1 MANAGAHT
9 NKDQFYITFQSA
21 SHLDKKHSVFGRLID
36 GFDVLNTME
45 AIPTDNNDKPVHD
58 IKIIQAEIAID
69 PSDEAVSRENN
80 RKEEKEKKATKEKA
94 ARVASAS
101 NNIMVWLLV
110 WKQAPSTFLDAVF
123 FEE

>member
-58 IKIIQAEIAID
+58 IKNY
-69 PSDEAVSRENN
+69 SSRD
-80 RKEEKEKKATKEKA
+80 RD
-94 ARVASAS
+94 RS
-101 NNIMVWLLV
+101 I
-110 WKQAPSTFLDAVF
+110 
-123 FEE
+123 